1 MNAGPG
7 WDDEPQRPVR
17 APTRAPD
24 PRRPPGLAPD
34 SGLGVMPD
42 AMPGAALGP
51 GLGQPT
57 EGGLIRHGEPMAL
70 QGPDAVRSAGWLASL
85 GTLGLAAALLVLG
98 SFGLWLGLMVND
110 LFAAS
115 PVLGWLGSALGLGV
129 GGLLAVAAGREWR
142 ALRRLDSLERLAARV
157 RETPDAAPPPP
168 ALLDW
173 AEAVARRLP
182 EAVPAVATLRRAA
195 TMAEARGLLAAGL
208 LPVLDARTRSL
219 GGQAAR
225 QVFLATAVIPSP
237 VLDALAMG
245 WLGLRLMRQVAVL
258 HGVRPGTLVLGRLL
272 RRLALSAGLAAGA
285 EVVTEAGVE
294 QLVEGHAAKLAG
306 GAAGAAVAARR
317 MVRLAGA
324 TALAC
329 RPL

>member
-7 WDDEPQRPVR
+7 WADEPERPR
-17 APTRAPD
+17 TATRAPE
-24 PRRPPGLAPD
+24 PVLAGD
-34 SGLGVMPD
+34 
-42 AMPGAALGP
+42 LGP
-51 GLGQPT
+51 ALLPPA
-57 EGGLIRHGEPMAL
+57 EGGLVRHGEPVAL
-70 QGPDAVRSAGWLASL
+70 QGPGPLAGAGWLASL
-85 GTLGLAAALLVLG
+85 GTVGLAAGLLVLG
-98 SFGLWLGLMVND
+98 SFGLWLGLMVAD
-110 LFAAS
+110 LFTAS

-173 AEAVARRLP
+173 AESVARRLP
-182 EAVPAVATLRRAA
+182 EAAPAVATLRRAT
-195 TMAEARGLLAAGL
+195 TMAEARGLLSAGL
-208 LPVLDARTRSL
+208 LPVLDKQTRSL

-225 QVFLATAVIPSP
+225 QVFLTTAVLPSP
-237 VLDALAMG
+237 ALDAVAMG

-258 HGVRPGTLVLGRLL
+258 HGVRPGTFVLGRLL

-285 EVVTEAGVE
+285 DIVTEAGVE

>member
-1 MNAGPG
+1 MTAGPG
-7 WDDEPQRPVR
+7 WADEPEAKPRAAPR
-17 APTRAPD
+17 APRPAPLAD
-24 PRRPPGLAPD
+24 PAPPLAPELEFGPALL
-34 SGLGVMPD
+34 S
-42 AMPGAALGP
+42 PG
-51 GLGQPT
+51 
-57 EGGLIRHGEPMAL
+57 EGGLIRHGEPRAL
-70 QGPDAVRSAGWLASL
+70 AGPDPAAGAGWLASL
-85 GTLGLAAALLVLG
+85 GTLGAAAALLVLG
-98 SFGLWLGLMVND
+98 SFGLWLGLLVDD
-110 LFAAS
+110 LFTAS

-129 GGLLAVAAGREWR
+129 GGLLALAAGREWR
-142 ALRRLDSLERLAARV
+142 ALRRLESLDRLATRV

-182 EAVPAVATLRRAA
+182 EAVPAVATLRRAT

-208 LPVLDARTRSL
+208 LPVLDARTRAL
-219 GGQAAR
+219 GAQSAR

-237 VLDALAMG
+237 ALDAVAMG

-272 RRLALSAGLAAGA
+272 RRLAFSTGLAAGA
-285 EVVTEAGVE
+285 DIITETSVE

-306 GAAGAAVAARR
+306 GMAGAAVAARR
-317 MVRLAGA
+317 MIRLSAA